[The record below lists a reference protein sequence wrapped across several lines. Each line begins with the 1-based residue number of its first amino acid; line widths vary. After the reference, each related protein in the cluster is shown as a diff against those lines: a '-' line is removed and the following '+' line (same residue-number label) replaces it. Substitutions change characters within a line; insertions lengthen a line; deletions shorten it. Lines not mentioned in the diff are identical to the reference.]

1 MWMKTTC
8 GWENLRPYQASVC
21 ARRVLENQGG
31 RSLAQDVRNRL
42 GLLKVCLQ
50 MKYFYIFIGIGKPVS
65 FPYTLS
71 CCFRENASS
80 DFQSRSA
87 FNMHLVLVHGDVAT
101 CYKEKVS
108 NTM

>member
-1 MWMKTTC
+1 MVGRIRDFIK
-8 GWENLRPYQASVC
+8 PVC
-21 ARRVLENQGG
+21 VSARRVLENQGS
-31 RSLAQDVRNRL
+31 RSLGQHVLNRL

-50 MKYFYIFIGIGKPVS
+50 MKYFYILLGIGKPVS

-80 DFQSRSA
+80 DVQSRSL
-87 FNMHLVLVHGDVAT
+87 FNTHLVHGDVAT
-101 CYKEKVS
+101 CYNEKVS